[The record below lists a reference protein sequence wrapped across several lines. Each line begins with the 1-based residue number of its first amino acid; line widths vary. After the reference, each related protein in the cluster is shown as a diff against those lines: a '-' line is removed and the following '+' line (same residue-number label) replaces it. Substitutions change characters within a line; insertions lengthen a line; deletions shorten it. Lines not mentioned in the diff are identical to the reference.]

1 MTDMQAAI
9 GIARARRPKANADA
23 PDEECHHH
31 VPEDQGRRGDKRYSD
46 EPEHVDQRGARDG
59 IGNRPATSSAAA
71 VRSCPVMA
79 ITCTCEPA
87 LAAIT

>member
-1 MTDMQAAI
+1 MQTRQMKSAI
-9 GIARARRPKANADA
+9 A
-23 PDEECHHH
+23 EE
-31 VPEDQGRRGDKRYSD
+31 QGHRGDKRCTD

-59 IGNRPATSSAAA
+59 IGNRPATSSAAP

-79 ITCTCEPA
+79 ITCICEPA